1 MKQKN
6 LKKVTYLDYKDLAKL
21 SKTYGQS
28 FFILDAVKF
37 RKNYIRFLKA
47 FKSHYPKICI
57 GYSYKTNYTP
67 HLCQIVN
74 EEGGYA
80 EIASEMEYE
89 AAKKIGVPIK
99 KIIYNGPSKSK
110 KSFIEAARKGSII
123 N

>member
-67 HLCQIVN
+67 SKNPIYNIENAILH
-74 EEGGYA
+74 YA
-80 EIASEMEYE
+80 R
-89 AAKKIGVPIK
+89 PIK
-99 KIIYNGPSKSK
+99 WHY
-110 KSFIEAARKGSII
+110 
-123 N
+123 